1 MNHTVL
7 APRKLSIIA
16 AMSENRCIGRDN
28 HLPWKLPDEWAN
40 FKKVTEG
47 KPFLMGRKSYQAS
60 DALYSPHRNVVV
72 SSHEHLSLDH
82 QPAEHAR
89 SLNEALA
96 LLAPEEEVLV
106 LGGAS
111 LFKELLPSVDKLY
124 LSIIHAHIE
133 GDAFFPE
140 INFLEWTLTESLYHP
155 TDDRHAYAFSMNQ
168 YVRAAK
174 A

>member
-1 MNHTVL
+1 MKRDL
-7 APRKLSIIA
+7 SGPRKLSIIA

-47 KPFLMGRKSYQAS
+47 KPFLMGRKSYEAS
-60 DALYSPHRNVVV
+60 DGLYSPYRNVVV

-89 SLNEALA
+89 SLDEALA
-96 LLAPEEEVLV
+96 LLSNEDEVLV

-111 LFKELLPSVDKLY
+111 LFEELLPRVDKLY

-140 INFLEWTLTESLYHP
+140 VDFSDWTLTESLFHS

-168 YVRAAK
+168 YVRPAK